1 MKYWLVVSREE
12 LIGADGKEKYTNRP
26 TSVTASSD
34 SDQPYK
40 GLLSLQ
46 DFIDCF
52 KKF

>member
-1 MKYWLVVSREE
+1 MEYWLVVSRKE